1 MYTLIAIGSIL
12 DIIVWRRRYLA
23 PIMLYYELAI
33 IIVMSFIP
41 YN

>member
-1 MYTLIAIGSIL
+1 MIAIGSIL
-12 DIIVWRRRYLA
+12 DIIVWRRRSLA

-33 IIVMSFIP
+33 IIIMSLIP